1 MASGFDFSELKKFR
15 DKLEKVSEQS
25 QLDKFYKDL
34 SKEIARDLLALVIP
48 QTPVGQSISEVDN
61 NRKPYVVYNGGT
73 LRRGWTART
82 EQEATSGTGDGKEPE
97 AYAKTL
103 DVKKD
108 GNQYTVVVENPVHY
122 ASYVEYGHRQE
133 PGRFVPALGKR
144 LKKSWVEGKFML
156 KVSEEILQE
165 DLPGYIE
172 EELKKYF
179 EGLNND

>member
-61 NRKPYVVYNGGT
+61 NGKPYVVYNGGT

-82 EQEATSGTGDGKEPE
+82 EQEATSGTGDGKEPG
-97 AYAKTL
+97 
-103 DVKKD
+103 KK
-108 GNQYTVVVENPVHY
+108 
-122 ASYVEYGHRQE
+122 ASARQCNDHRC
-133 PGRFVPALGKR
+133 RNKCTALH
-144 LKKSWVEGKFML
+144 
-156 KVSEEILQE
+156 IL
-165 DLPGYIE
+165 IT
-172 EELKKYF
+172 
-179 EGLNND
+179 